1 MSAKSSSSIQKTDRR
16 LKQIARIATK
26 AAYDRTLA
34 AGHSVLI
41 AQNGEIRRITP
52 DGRSLLVKKIDPN
65 VAVRKGTVIKI
76 K

>member
-1 MSAKSSSSIQKTDRR
+1 M
-16 LKQIARIATK
+16 KQIARIATK

-34 AGHSVLI
+34 AGHSVLV
-41 AQNGEIRRITP
+41 AKNGEIRRVTP

-65 VAVRKGTVIKI
+65 VPVQKGTIIKI